1 MRSDDSGDHVIVE
14 AEVVRV
20 HAEEDI
26 VVPGT
31 QHIDPDRWNPLV
43 YNFRHYFGLGTE
55 LGRSHRSQ
63 TPPRE
68 PVGRAVRP

>member
-1 MRSDDSGDHVIVE
+1 MG
-14 AEVVRV
+14 
-20 HAEEDI
+20 I